1 MMMRVRVRFC
11 VKVCV
16 LMQRVLLVST
26 KYSTKLCVFSNK
38 CNEKTETNNNNGRH
52 ENENE

>member
-26 KYSTKLCVFSNK
+26 EYSTKMCVFSNK

-52 ENENE
+52 EKQ